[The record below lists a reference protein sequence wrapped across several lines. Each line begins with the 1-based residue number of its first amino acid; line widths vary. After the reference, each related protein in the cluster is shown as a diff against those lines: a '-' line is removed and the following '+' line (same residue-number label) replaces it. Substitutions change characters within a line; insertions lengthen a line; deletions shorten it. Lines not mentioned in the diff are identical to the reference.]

1 MKKIKSVIFVSVL
14 ILILLPLRVVY
25 GQEHVVFDFTDFPVQ
40 TELKGTI
47 LNKEPLAYPCRLKML
62 GNSLVITNCS
72 GADLYNI
79 IDTNTGE
86 ITSQFI
92 TKGRGPGEML
102 FPDYIQLL
110 ENDQVLCTYDP
121 IMRKCNHYSYNKILL
136 NNKNNY
142 LKSNIINDV
151 FVKIPI
157 FTADD
162 QYTCVLYGDFK
173 GYRFA
178 KISKD
183 GTLIRKFGEYPELKR
198 DYPKIL
204 ADCIFD
210 TFAEPTP
217 GKKKIVMTYKYWD
230 RIEIRDLEC
239 KEIIQII
246 GPKIKLPEVYI
257 KGENVSPT
265 NVVQCYSDI
274 STGPRGFMVLYY
286 GLSEPEKPGLAEFY
300 RYVLYFDYNGTPLAR
315 YDLYPGVK
323 NIAVDWDNRII
334 YGINLEMEPE
344 LYKYK
349 F

>member
-1 MKKIKSVIFVSVL
+1 MKRVKFISVL
-14 ILILLPLRVVY
+14 ILALLPLWVVY
-25 GQEHVVFDFTDFPVQ
+25 SQKQVVFDFTDFPVQ
-40 TELKGTI
+40 AELTGII
-47 LNKEPLAYPCRLKML
+47 LNKEPLAYPCRINFL
-62 GNSLVITNCS
+62 GNSLVITNCKGS
-72 GADLYNI
+72 DLYEI
-79 IDTNTGE
+79 IDTSTGK
-86 ITSQFI
+86 IASQFI

-110 ENDQVLCTYDP
+110 ENNSVLCAYDP
-121 IMRKCNHYSYNKILL
+121 MMRICNYYSLNKILL
-136 NNKNNY
+136 NNKNSY
-142 LKSNIINDV
+142 LKRIAINDV

-157 FTADD
+157 FTADN
-162 QYTCVLYGDFK
+162 QYTCVLFGDIE

-183 GTLIRKFGEYPELKR
+183 GTLIRKLGVYPELKR
-198 DYPKIL
+198 DYPKFL

-210 TFAEPTP
+210 TFAEPDP

-239 KEIIQII
+239 KEIVNII

-257 KGENVSPT
+257 EGENVSPM
-265 NVVQCYSDI
+265 NVVQCYTDI

-286 GLSEPEKPGLAEFY
+286 GLTEPEKPGVPKFY
-300 RYVLYFDYNGTPLAR
+300 RHVLYFDYNGKPLAR

-323 NIAVDWDNRII
+323 NIAVDWDNII
-334 YGINLEMEPE
+334 YGTNLEMEPE
-344 LYKYK
+344 LYRYK

>member
-1 MKKIKSVIFVSVL
+1 MKSIIFVNVL
-14 ILILLPLRVVY
+14 ILILLPLWVVY
-25 GQEHVVFDFTDFPVQ
+25 GQEHVVFDLADFPVQ

-47 LNKEPLAYPCRLKML
+47 LNKEPLAYPCELKFL
-62 GNSLVITNCS
+62 GNSLVITNCKGS
-72 GADLYNI
+72 DLYEI
-79 IDTNTGE
+79 IDTSTGK
-86 ITSQFI
+86 IASKFI
-92 TKGRGPGEML
+92 TKGRGPAEML

-110 ENDQVLCTYDP
+110 ENDSVLCAYDP
-121 IMRKCNHYSYNKILL
+121 MMRMCNYYSFNKILL
-136 NNKNNY
+136 NNKSSY
-142 LKSNIINDV
+142 LKRIAINDV

-162 QYTCVLYGDFK
+162 QYTCVLFGDFE

-183 GTLIRKFGEYPELKR
+183 GTLIRKLGEYPELKR

-204 ADCIFD
+204 ADCIFH
-210 TFAEPTP
+210 TFAESDP
-217 GKKKIVMTYKYWD
+217 GKKKIVMTYEYWD
-230 RIEIRDLEC
+230 RIEIRNLDC
-239 KEIIQII
+239 KEIIQIT

-257 KGENVSPT
+257 EGENVSPM
-265 NVVQCYSDI
+265 NVVHCYRDI

-286 GLSEPEKPGLAEFY
+286 GLGEPEKQGIAELY

-315 YDLYPGVK
+315 YDLYPGVE

-344 LYKYK
+344 LYKYN